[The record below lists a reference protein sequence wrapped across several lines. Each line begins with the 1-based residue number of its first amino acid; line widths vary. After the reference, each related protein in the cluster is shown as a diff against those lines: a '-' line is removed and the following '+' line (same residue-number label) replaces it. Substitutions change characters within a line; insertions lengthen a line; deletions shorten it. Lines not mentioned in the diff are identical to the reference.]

1 MVVKGYH
8 QCYGID
14 YDEIFSSMAMLKSIR
29 IILAIAAY
37 LDYEVW
43 QIDVK
48 TTFLNEELN
57 EEVYMIQPKGFTSM
71 DESKVCK
78 L

>member
-1 MVVKGYH
+1 MVAKRYH
-8 QCYGID
+8 QHYGID
-14 YDEIFSSMAMLKSIR
+14 YDETFSLVAMLISIR
-29 IILAIAAY
+29 VMLAIAAY

-43 QIDVK
+43 QIDVNII
-48 TTFLNEELN
+48 FLNGELN
-57 EEVYMIQPKGFTSM
+57 EEVYMIQPKGFTSI